1 MSTQNYIM
9 YCRKSMESEDRQAL
23 SVPAQIDAIKTTAE
37 RMGVTSKIELIEES
51 KSAKLP
57 GKREGFNKLVSTIE
71 SGGEYIIFVWHADR
85 LSRNPVDSAILID
98 LMDRQRLI
106 KIVTP
111 SQTYENNPNDKMWL
125 AFSMIQAKYENDKK
139 GVDVR
144 RGLKVKAEMGWYP
157 THAPTGYL
165 NPEVGKKGYRIVE
178 EDPMRFPLM
187 RKAFDEILCGRQAAE
202 VWKEAR
208 EKWHLTTPL
217 GKPISNSTF
226 YNILNNPFYYGEYEW
241 PRNSGNWYVGKHKPM
256 ITKAEFDQVQ
266 KMLGKYGKPVARSH
280 AFDLTGLFRCAEC
293 QYSITG
299 TKKTKYYKRTARSA
313 TYSYYHCTH
322 KNRLERCTMPPITES
337 VANEQVITLLRS
349 IRPPQE
355 FIDWAK
361 KWIDVVVNKELT
373 SNSAVSLSHKQALE
387 KVDLKLNNLLDLRL
401 TGEVDEVKYKSKK
414 RDLEEERN
422 KLTNISLEPLSAES
436 KVREINNTL
445 DFALAAANQY
455 SNGKRNDKHF
465 VLLKVGSNLLLKP
478 KQIWIELKPEYLAL
492 KDSRNWENKYSASL
506 EPQKYTEILS
516 KNPDLAPANPVW
528 LPR

>member
-23 SVPAQIDAIKTTAE
+23 SIPAQIEEIEKIAQ
-37 RMGVTSKIELIEES
+37 RMGISLPMQCIQEA
-51 KSAKLP
+51 KSAKNP
-57 GKREGFNKLVSTIE
+57 GMRDGFNQLIKTVE

-98 LMDRQRLI
+98 LMDRNKILQ
-106 KIVTP
+106 IVTP
-111 SQTYENNPNDKMWL
+111 SQTYQNNPNDKMWL

-139 GVDVR
+139 GVDVK
-144 RGLKVKAEMGWYP
+144 RGLKTKAEMGWYP

-178 EDPMRFPLM
+178 EDPLRFPLM
-187 RKAFDEILCGRQAAE
+187 RKAFDEILRGRQAAE

-208 EKWHLTTPL
+208 EAWHLTTPL
-217 GKPISNSTF
+217 NKPISNSTF

-241 PRNSGNWYVGKHKPM
+241 PRKSGKWYVGKHKPM

-266 KMLGKYGKPVARSH
+266 KMLGKFGKPVARSH
-280 AFDLTGLFRCAEC
+280 AFDLTGLFQCAQC
-293 QYSITG
+293 HYSITG
-299 TKKTKYYKRTARSA
+299 TKKTKYYKGTARSA

-322 KNRLERCTMPPITES
+322 KNRLDPCNMPPITES
-337 VANEQVITLLRS
+337 VANEQITTLLRS

-361 KWIDVVVNKELT
+361 KWVSIITSKEIVSEKAVVHSREEAIKVIDT
-373 SNSAVSLSHKQALE
+373 
-387 KVDLKLNNLLDLRL
+387 KLNNLLDLRIG
-401 TGEVDEVKYKSKK
+401 GEIDEAKFKSKQK
-414 RDLEEERN
+414 SLEEEKG
-422 KLTNISLEPLSAES
+422 KLTTGNSQPSNKN
-436 KVREINNTL
+436 KVRDINNTL
-445 DFALAAANQY
+445 DFALAAADQY
-455 SNGKRNDKHF
+455 DNGKRNDKHF
-465 VLLKVGSNLLLKP
+465 VLLKVGSNLYLKP
-478 KQIWIELKPEYLAL
+478 KQIWIDFKPEYLAL
-492 KDSRNWENKYSASL
+492 KDSSQWDERYSSSL